1 MQIEDENWIFK
12 LYYECK
18 IHHKKLFKN

>member
-1 MQIEDENWIFK
+1 MYSGADEISS

-18 IHHKKLFKN
+18 IHKSNIT